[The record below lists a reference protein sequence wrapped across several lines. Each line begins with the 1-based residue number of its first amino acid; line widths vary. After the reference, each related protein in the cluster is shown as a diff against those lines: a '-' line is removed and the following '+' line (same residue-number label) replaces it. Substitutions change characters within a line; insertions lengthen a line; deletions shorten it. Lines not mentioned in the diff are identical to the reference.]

1 MQQRRL
7 LKTAAVALLTLVCA
21 GTAWHLDRHRPMP
34 IEDAVNPV
42 WWYRRARG
50 LDLYDPQYA
59 ILYHGNRNLREV
71 AITIDDGPHPQYGE
85 AILAALRAEHAP
97 ATFFVVGVQV
107 KKDPQFI
114 RDAIADGDEIGN
126 HTYDHHRLPALP
138 PHEIANELRFDDI
151 DIYQAGGGHPTI
163 MRPPGDQYNDKVSHV
178 VKALGYV
185 DVAWTDAAKDYLP
198 QTPQVIA
205 QRVLDRTEPGS
216 IILLHQ
222 DYPGTAVAIPVIV
235 DGLRAKGYKF
245 VTVSTMLAHLKV
257 QPYAAQLAADERQQ
271 PTSAAAG

>member
-1 MQQRRL
+1 MHCWRSSAPEPPGTS
-7 LKTAAVALLTLVCA
+7 TA
-21 GTAWHLDRHRPMP
+21 TAPFP
-34 IEDAVNPV
+34 SSTPSIPV

-50 LDLYDPQYA
+50 LDLYDAQYA
-59 ILYHGNRNLREV
+59 ILYHGSRSYREV
-71 AITIDDGPHPQYGE
+71 AITVDDGPHPQYGE

-114 RDAIADGDEIGN
+114 RDAVADGDEIGN
-126 HTYDHHRLPALP
+126 HTYNHMRLPALQ
-138 PHEIANELRFDDI
+138 PHDIANELRFDDI

-185 DVAWTDAAKDYLP
+185 DVAWTDAAKDYLN
-198 QTPQVIA
+198 QTPQFIA
-205 QRVLDRTEPGS
+205 ERVLDRAEPGS

-222 DYPGTAVAIPVIV
+222 DYPGTAIALPVII

-245 VTVSTMLAHLKV
+245 VTISTMLAHLNV
-257 QPYAAQLAADERQQ
+257 QPYASQLAAQERKAGAQV
-271 PTSAAAG
+271 AAR